1 MNAIPLYEAKNKLPL
16 FMHQAESL
24 GPVFI
29 SRRNKTVGVLLS
41 FEEYKKL
48 TASKKTE
55 CFKNTSQHK
64 AFSAIQ
70 EISELKIENWFE

>member
-1 MNAIPLYEAKNKLPL
+1 MNAIPLYEAKNKVPL

-29 SRRNKTVGVLLS
+29 SP
-41 FEEYKKL
+41 
-48 TASKKTE
+48 
-55 CFKNTSQHK
+55 
-64 AFSAIQ
+64 AIQ

>member
-1 MNAIPLYEAKNKLPL
+1 MYSASYSNTRSTVPQKIAILFYSTKRMRHNMNAIPLYEAKNKLPL

-29 SRRNKTVGVLLS
+29 SP
-41 FEEYKKL
+41 
-48 TASKKTE
+48 
-55 CFKNTSQHK
+55 
-64 AFSAIQ
+64 AIQ